1 MVIVP
6 IRSFADAKSRL
17 GTVLDAG
24 QRSHLASTCAARV
37 LTRAG
42 VDRSVVVCN
51 DDDVEQWARALG
63 VSTCRVEGNGLNQSL
78 QAAVPRIMA
87 ERRPAEIVIVHAD
100 LAFPD
105 ALADLDTIV
114 PFGTARS
121 VTVVPDRHHDGTNV
135 LTLGCDIVPQWRF
148 SYGPGSCDAHCE
160 HARSL
165 GAQLHVVDGS
175 DLGFDLDTPED
186 LANHRIHEAVAAIIP
201 EWDTRSGLST
211 GSPPARSDAGT
222 MTDAER

>member
-1 MVIVP
+1 M
-6 IRSFADAKSRL
+6 
-17 GTVLDAG
+17 LDTG
-24 QRSHLASTCAARV
+24 QRSRLASTCAARV

-51 DDDVEQWARALG
+51 DDDVEQWAHALG
-63 VSTCRVEGNGLNQSL
+63 VSTCRVEGRGLNQSL
-78 QAAVPRIMA
+78 QAAVPRIVA
-87 ERRPAEIVIVHAD
+87 DRRPAEIAIVHAD

-105 ALADLDTIV
+105 TLADLDVIV

-121 VTVVPDRHHDGTNV
+121 VTVVPDRHGDGTNV
-135 LTLGCDIVPQWRF
+135 LILGCDVVPQWRF
-148 SYGPGSCDAHCE
+148 SYGPGSCDAHCR

-165 GAQLHVVDGS
+165 GADLHVVDGS

-186 LANHRIHEAVAAIIP
+186 LTNDRVRETVAAIVP
-201 EWDTRSGLST
+201 EWDPRSARPT
-211 GSPPARSDAGT
+211 GTPRTRSDADT